1 MGSRMRAGV
10 VRSLGPRRRSRL
22 WGPEHPFRDDAC
34 LFLFGA
40 AGAYSVNLVGALPWG
55 EILALLLLPM
65 LLLSRGKRP
74 FDRQYL
80 WFYLLTLGWFL
91 GTLIADEANG
101 IGAFNRAKG
110 TARVVFFLID
120 FIALAVLINNE
131 TRKFIVFALSIA
143 AVMLFSAKQFVGD
156 TLTAFKFG
164 GSSVII
170 LLSLLGASHFYAKKR
185 YRIAI
190 GISFALML
198 LNLNFA
204 FRSQV
209 AIILVSAVLTL
220 PLFTNYGKGYGRGN
234 PTGHNIV
241 RVSALIIFALGSAYL
256 ANQLVKYAASR
267 GFYEESTQ
275 EKFEQQSNGKL
286 GVLFGGRPET
296 LVAIQAIRD
305 RPIVGHGSFAADI
318 HYLELQQ
325 QLQYE
330 YGYSDS
336 DATGDVD
343 FYPVIPT
350 HSHLTM
356 AWVESGILGGVLWI
370 YILVLTSRAIFRV
383 AVTRPNMAPLY
394 SYLLVNFV
402 WDILYSPFGSV
413 NRMVGAYLVLLG
425 YHMLR
430 MPVRGP
436 QAAGAR
442 KPALLHARPIGRK
455 RHFVPGL
462 ADGLRR

>member
-1 MGSRMRAGV
+1 MSTV
-10 VRSLGPRRRSRL
+10 IVRSLGPRRRARL
-22 WGPEHPFRDDAC
+22 WGPEHPFLEDAC
-34 LFLFGA
+34 LFILGA
-40 AGAYSVNLVGALPWG
+40 AGGYSVNLVGALPGG
-55 EILALLLLPM
+55 EILALLFLPM
-65 LLLSRGKRP
+65 LLLSRGKRA

-80 WFYLLTLGWFL
+80 WFYVLTLGWFL
-91 GTLIADEANG
+91 GTQIADEVNG
-101 IGAFNRAKG
+101 IAAFNRAKG
-110 TARVVFFLID
+110 TARVVFFFID
-120 FIALAVLINNE
+120 FIALAILINNE
-131 TRKFIVFALSIA
+131 TRKFIVFALGIV
-143 AVMLFSAKQFVGD
+143 AVMLFSAKQYAGD
-156 TLTAFKFG
+156 TNVAFKFG
-164 GSSVII
+164 ASSVII
-170 LLSLLGASHFYAKKR
+170 ILSLLGASYFYGKKR

-234 PTGHNIV
+234 PVGHNLV
-241 RVSALIIFALGSAYL
+241 RVCGLLIFALGSAYV
-256 ANQLVKYAASR
+256 ANQLIKYAASR

-275 EKFEQQSNGKL
+275 AKFEQQSSGKL

-296 LVAIQAIRD
+296 LVAIQAILD
-305 RPIVGHGSFAADI
+305 RPILGHGSFAADI

-336 DATGDVD
+336 DTTADVD

-356 AWVESGILGGVLWI
+356 AWVESGILGGALWI
-370 YILVLTSRAIFRV
+370 YILLLTVRAIFRV
-383 AVTRPNMAPLY
+383 AVTRPNLAPLY
-394 SYLLVNFV
+394 AYLLVNFV

-413 NRMVGAYLVLLG
+413 NRMVGAYLVLLS
-425 YHMLR
+425 YHLLR
-430 MPVRGP
+430 TPVSGP
-436 QAAGAR
+436 QAAGPR
-442 KPALLHARPIGRK
+442 KPALLQARVVARK
-455 RHFVPGL
+455 RYLTPGL
-462 ADGLRR
+462 AHGLRR

>member
-1 MGSRMRAGV
+1 MSTVV
-10 VRSLGPRRRSRL
+10 VRSLGPRRRPRL

-34 LFLFGA
+34 LFLLGA
-40 AGAYSVNLVGALPWG
+40 AGSYSINLVGALPGG
-55 EILALLLLPM
+55 EILALLFLPM
-65 LLLSRGKRP
+65 LLLSHGKRA

-80 WFYLLTLGWFL
+80 WFYLLMLGWFL
-91 GTLIADEANG
+91 GTLIGDEANG
-101 IGAFNRAKG
+101 IAAFNRAKG
-110 TARVVFFLID
+110 IARVVFFFID
-120 FIALAVLINNE
+120 FIALAILINNE
-131 TRKFIVFALSIA
+131 TRKFVVFALGIVA
-143 AVMLFSAKQFVGD
+143 LMLSSANQFSGD

-164 GSSVII
+164 GSSTII
-170 LLSLLGASHFYAKKR
+170 HLSLLGASYFYAKKR

-190 GISFALML
+190 GISLALML
-198 LNLNFA
+198 MNLNFA

-209 AIILVSAVLTL
+209 VIILVAAVLTL
-220 PLFTNYGKGYGRGN
+220 PLFTKYGMGYGRGS
-234 PTGHNIV
+234 PTGHNLV
-241 RVSALIIFALGSAYL
+241 RVAALLFFALGSAYL
-256 ANQLVKYAASR
+256 ANQLIKYAASR

-275 EKFEQQSNGKL
+275 SKFEAQSKGKL

-305 RPIVGHGSFAADI
+305 RPIVGHGSFPADA
-318 HYLELQQ
+318 HYLELEQ

-336 DATGDVD
+336 DTPEEVA
-343 FYPVIPT
+343 YPVIPT

-370 YILVLTSRAIFRV
+370 YILVLTLRAIFQV
-383 AVTRPNMAPLY
+383 AVTRPSMAPLY

-430 MPVRGP
+430 TPVRGP
-436 QAAGAR
+436 QAAGPR
-442 KPALLHARPIGRK
+442 KPALLQARPIAPK
-455 RHFVPGL
+455 RYLVPGM
-462 ADGLRR
+462 AHGLRR